1 MKEKLSREIKIKM
14 KRELEQ
20 YWQNKKKLKELEE
33 KIIESS
39 PGGLNGIPKN
49 NSISDTTAQKA
60 IKLVSTRS
68 ILFCKERIMY
78 VENVI
83 NQLSQSEQKIFV
95 AIFKDKCNCNYCET
109 HYNISKTAYYNLYN
123 KCIIQLAKEWGE
135 I

>member
-1 MKEKLSREIKIKM
+1 MEKISKEIKMKM
-14 KRELEQ
+14 KREFEQ

-39 PGGLNGIPKN
+39 PGEINGLPKN
-49 NSISDTTAQKA
+49 NTISDTTAQKA
-60 IKLVSTRS
+60 IKLASTRS

-83 NQLSQSEQKIFV
+83 NQLSSFEQKIFF
-95 AIFKDKCNCNYCET
+95 AIFKDRCNCKYCET
-109 HYNISKTAYYNLYN
+109 HFNISKSTYYNIYN
-123 KCIIQLAKEWGE
+123 KCIELLAKEWGE

>member
-1 MKEKLSREIKIKM
+1 MEKISKEIKIKM
-14 KRELEQ
+14 KREFEQ

-39 PGGLNGIPKN
+39 PGGLNEITKN
-49 NSISDTTAQKA
+49 NTISDTTAQKA

-83 NQLSQSEQKIFV
+83 NQLSQNEQKIFL
-95 AIFKDKCNCNYCET
+95 AIFKDRCNCKYCET
-109 HYNISKTAYYNLYN
+109 HFNISKSTYYNIYN
-123 KCIIQLAKEWGE
+123 KCIELLAKEWGE